1 MTPKNTL
8 FVPTLSL
15 SVTLLAA
22 PASAGLFA
30 STGQTGAQVQCDVN
44 HNQSWTYS
52 VAQDVHDVE
61 GAIFVMKRGPQTTAT
76 ITFAIFEG
84 TMADFGIAPSIMS
97 VTLSRTN
104 FSQAYL
110 PVVFSSNPVTL
121 LAGRTY
127 TGVLFSDAMDS
138 QSKAY
143 FIKGGSETNLRFVDD
158 SGNDLPDA
166 PAISAIPAPGVL
178 ALLGTAGTLAGRR
191 RRAR

>member
-1 MTPKNTL
+1 MKPTNQL
-8 FVPTLSL
+8 FVPVLSL
-15 SVTLLAA
+15 TAVALAA

-44 HNQSWTYS
+44 HTQSWTYS

-61 GAIFVMKRGPQTTAT
+61 GAIFVMKRGPQTTAM

-127 TGVLFSDAMDS
+127 TGVLFSGAADT
-138 QSKAY
+138 QSTAY

-158 SGNDLPDA
+158 SGNDLPNA
-166 PAISAIPAPGVL
+166 PAITAVPAPGAL
-178 ALLGTAGTLAGRR
+178 ALIGAVGVVAGRR
-191 RRAR
+191 RR

>member
-1 MTPKNTL
+1 MLTVNQS
-8 FVPTLSL
+8 FVPVAVAIS
-15 SVTLLAA
+15 AA
-22 PASAGLFA
+22 IVADARAGLFA

-44 HNQSWTYS
+44 HTQSWTYS

-84 TMADFGIAPSIMS
+84 TMADFGVAPSIMS

-110 PVVFSSNPVTL
+110 PVVFSSNPITL

-127 TGVLFSDAMDS
+127 TGVLFSNAADS

-158 SGNDLPDA
+158 SGNDLPNA
-166 PAISAIPAPGVL
+166 PAITAVPAPGAL
-178 ALLGTAGTLAGRR
+178 ALLGAVGIVAGRR
-191 RRAR
+191 RR